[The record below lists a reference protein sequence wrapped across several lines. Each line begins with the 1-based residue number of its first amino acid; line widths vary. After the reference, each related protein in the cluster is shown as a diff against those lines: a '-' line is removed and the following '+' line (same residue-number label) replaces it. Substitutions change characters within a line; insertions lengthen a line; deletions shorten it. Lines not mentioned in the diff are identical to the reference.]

1 MSNSSTQ
8 GLASN
13 ISRALRANFLPACL
27 LQCLALFIGLSY
39 FFWPVAQG
47 IFVSIAE
54 MKMRFGSA
62 FAMISTAIFGGL
74 IPWLYLFLSGKIK
87 TQAVLQLLFY
97 CLFWAG
103 MGLLID
109 SFYGLQI
116 YLFGHGIDA
125 ATVAKKTAFD
135 QFVFSTLLTCPLI
148 TMAYL
153 WKDNHFKWSL
163 TKRLIDQA
171 FFKIRLPTLIV
182 TNWLIWIPAVILI
195 YMLPATLQIPMF
207 NLVLCFFA
215 LVVAI
220 LNESG
225 EGEA

>member
-1 MSNSSTQ
+1 MH
-8 GLASN
+8 
-13 ISRALRANFLPACL
+13 ANLLPACL

-39 FFWPVAQG
+39 FFWPAAQG
-47 IFVSIAE
+47 VFVDIAQV
-54 MKMRFGSA
+54 KIRFGSA
-62 FAMISTAIFGGL
+62 FAIISTAIFGGL
-74 IPWLYLFLSGKIK
+74 IPWLYLLLSGKIK
-87 TQAVLQLLFY
+87 AQAVLQLLFY

-116 YLFGHGIDA
+116 YLFGNGIEV
-125 ATVAKKTAFD
+125 ATIAKKAAFD
-135 QFVFSTLLTCPLI
+135 QFVFSTLLTCPLL
-148 TMAYL
+148 TLSYL
-153 WKDNHFKWSL
+153 WKDNRFNWSM
-163 TKRLIDQA
+163 TKRFIDRA
-171 FFKIRLPTLIV
+171 FFKIRLPTLII

-220 LNESG
+220 LNDSAE
-225 EGEA
+225 EA